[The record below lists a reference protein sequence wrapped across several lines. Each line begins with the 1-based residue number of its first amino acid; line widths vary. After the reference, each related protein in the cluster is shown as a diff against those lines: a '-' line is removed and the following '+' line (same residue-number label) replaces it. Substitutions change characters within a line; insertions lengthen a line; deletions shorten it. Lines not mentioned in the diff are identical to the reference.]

1 MDTNP
6 MQPTEPTPVNPPTI
20 PQEQATIPTAPTPA
34 PVVMNAPAPTAP
46 TATTTPQLVLVQLP
60 MWKNP
65 RMYIAVAAAIMII
78 AAGMFLSKG
87 SGLKGSF
94 DNYDPTL
101 DYSIQAFTIVQPTD
115 GSFEIGYKID
125 KPASNLFMAIT
136 KPSPVS
142 DLPENDDMVKL
153 IALSDSDLTAGE
165 HKVQISPQDLT
176 STFAESGTYR
186 FQIIAYNTNDEITDF
201 KAEKRTVTVDKGKVK
216 LVTPAQ

>member
-1 MDTNP
+1 

-20 PQEQATIPTAPTPA
+20 PQEQATIPTTPTPA
-34 PVVMNAPAPTAP
+34 PVVMNVPAVPTAAP
-46 TATTTPQLVLVQLP
+46 TATTAPQLVLVQLP

-65 RMYIAVAAAIMII
+65 RMYIAAAAAIIII

-101 DYSIQAFTIVQPTD
+101 DYSIQAFTISQPAD

-136 KPSPVS
+136 RPSDIS

-176 STFAESGTYR
+176 ATFSESDTYR
-186 FQIIAYNTNDEITDF
+186 FQIIAYNANDEITDF

-216 LVTPAQ
+216 LVTPVQ

>member
-1 MDTNP
+1 

-46 TATTTPQLVLVQLP
+46 TTTPPQLVLVQLP

-65 RMYIAVAAAIMII
+65 RMYIAAAAAIIII

-101 DYSIQAFTIVQPTD
+101 DYSIQAFTISQPAD

-136 KPSPVS
+136 RPSDIS

-165 HKVQISPQDLT
+165 HKVQISSQDLT
-176 STFAESGTYR
+176 ATFSESDTYR
-186 FQIIAYNTNDEITDF
+186 FQIIAYNANDEITDF

-216 LVTPAQ
+216 LVAPAQ

>member
-1 MDTNP
+1 MDTSPN
-6 MQPTEPTPVNPPTI
+6 QI
-20 PQEQATIPTAPTPA
+20 PQTPA
-34 PVVMNAPAPTAP
+34 PDTQAAQQAIQQAVPAASPMMMSTPAM
-46 TATTTPQLVLVQLP
+46 AQQGAPQLVLVQLP

-65 RMYIAVAAAIMII
+65 RMYIAAAAAVIII

-101 DYSIQAFTIVQPTD
+101 DYSIQAFTISQPVD

-136 KPSPVS
+136 KPSPIS

-165 HKVQISPQDLT
+165 HKVQISSQDLAA
-176 STFAESGTYR
+176 TFSESGTYR
-186 FQIIAYNTNDEITDF
+186 FQIIAYNANDEITDF

-216 LVTPAQ
+216 LVAPVK